1 MLITM
6 REKKQNDIIKVS
18 LCSLSKNIFFQ
29 KRLKFGPKMSSLGYI
44 LMNWTAEFA
53 RHSKEKK
60 ELKKRKKER
69 CTEKGNTE
77 TDRKS
82 KNLSEAIEAAVQTEG
97 TVSIWLLAVTNS
109 SMADIC
115 LLLAGVK
122 QEVRCTVILPP
133 ACVYRSNIAL

>member
-69 CTEKGNTE
+69 CTE

-82 KNLSEAIEAAVQTEG
+82 KNLSEAIDAAVQTEG

-133 ACVYRSNIAL
+133 ACVYRSNIAV

>member
-60 ELKKRKKER
+60 ELKKRKKCSGASEILQEVVS
-69 CTEKGNTE
+69 TQN
-77 TDRKS
+77 RKS
-82 KNLSEAIEAAVQTEG
+82 IK
-97 TVSIWLLAVTNS
+97 
-109 SMADIC
+109 
-115 LLLAGVK
+115 
-122 QEVRCTVILPP
+122 
-133 ACVYRSNIAL
+133 